1 MLGQQIFQTLT
12 DTENDMI
19 AIDMNKAKEIW
30 KDYLRHDRAPI
41 LEKLDLE
48 FIRALESNN
57 TEEQD
62 KIKKT
67 KQDLR
72 DVTADPRI
80 SKASSPEEL
89 KSLKL
94 VDEIIKFIK

>member
-1 MLGQQIFQTLT
+1 
-12 DTENDMI
+12 MI
-19 AIDMNKAKEIW
+19 SIDMNKAKEIW
-30 KDYLRHDRAPI
+30 KDYLRYERAPI

-48 FIRALESNN
+48 FIKALESGN

-80 SKASSPEEL
+80 VKASSPEEL

>member
-1 MLGQQIFQTLT
+1 
-12 DTENDMI
+12 MI
-19 AIDMNKAKEIW
+19 SIDMNKAKEIW
-30 KDYLRHDRAPI
+30 KDYLRYDRTPI

-48 FIRALESNN
+48 FIKALESGN

-80 SKASSPEEL
+80 VKASSPEEL

>member
-1 MLGQQIFQTLT
+1 
-12 DTENDMI
+12 MI
-19 AIDMNKAKEIW
+19 SIDMNKAKEIW
-30 KDYLRHDRAPI
+30 KDYLRYERAPI

-48 FIRALESNN
+48 FIKALESGN

>member
-1 MLGQQIFQTLT
+1 
-12 DTENDMI
+12 MI
-19 AIDMNKAKEIW
+19 SIDMNKAKEIW
-30 KDYLRHDRAPI
+30 KDYLRYERAPI

-48 FIRALESNN
+48 FIKALESGN

-80 SKASSPEEL
+80 VKASGPEEL

>member
-1 MLGQQIFQTLT
+1 
-12 DTENDMI
+12 MI
-19 AIDMNKAKEIW
+19 SIDMKKARDIW
-30 KDYLRHDRAPI
+30 RDKLRMERSPV
-41 LEKLDLE
+41 LESLDIE
-48 FIRALESNN
+48 FIIALESGNI
-57 TEEQD
+57 EEQD

-80 SKASSPEEL
+80 VKASSPEEL

>member
-1 MLGQQIFQTLT
+1 
-12 DTENDMI
+12 MI
-19 AIDMNKAKEIW
+19 SIDMNKAKEIW
-30 KDYLRHDRAPI
+30 KDYLRYDRAPI

-48 FIRALESNN
+48 FIKALESGN

-80 SKASSPEEL
+80 VKASSPEEL